1 MDEQMQKNTQK
12 KSNAILWAFLIVV
25 VLAVAIGYFIYKAPK
40 ESASAETIK
49 IGVVAPLSGDIA
61 FLGEGVR
68 DAMIL
73 ANEKLGDTQYN
84 YELIFE
90 DDQADPKVAASAA
103 NKLIEVNK
111 VDALASFGSST
122 GNVIAPIA
130 EENKVVH
137 IGIAT
142 DPNVA
147 EGDYNFIHWTTPS
160 EENRVFIAE
169 LQKRGIIKFGVFAS
183 NQPGAAAVIS
193 DMKKQLEDTDIEI
206 TTEQIFNVGETDFKS
221 IIAKAKNSGSEIY
234 LFIAFSP
241 ELEILARQTREAGIT
256 IPFTAIEAFDLTE
269 QLDLFEGDW
278 YVNAADPSG
287 EFTEKFFEKTGKNPT
302 LGSPNAYDI
311 FNLIVAAT
319 EKNDKSEKPTSTE
332 ISNQLL
338 NITDFYGALGKLNI
352 DEDGIV
358 QSNAV
363 IRMIKNGE
371 PITIE
376 N

>member
-1 MDEQMQKNTQK
+1 MPKTPK
-12 KSNAILWAFLIVV
+12 KGNNRTLGIVLIVI
-25 VLAVAIGYFIYKAPK
+25 VLAVAIGYFIYNAPNNT
-40 ESASAETIK
+40 EPTETIK
-49 IGVVAPLSGDIA
+49 IGVVAPLSGDVA

-68 DAMIL
+68 DAMTL
-73 ANEKLGDTQYN
+73 AKENLGDTRYN

-90 DDQADPKVAASAA
+90 DDQSDPKAAASAA
-103 NKLIEVNK
+103 NKLIEVDK

-147 EGDYNFIHWTTPS
+147 EGEYNFIHWTPPA

-169 LQKRGIIKFGVFAS
+169 LEKRGITKLGIFAS

-193 DMKKQLEDTDIEI
+193 DLKKKLEGTDIEI
-206 TTEQIFNVGETDFKS
+206 TTEQVFNVGETDFKS

-234 LFIAFSP
+234 LLIAFSP
-241 ELEILARQTREAGIT
+241 ELEILARQAREAGIAT
-256 IPFTAIEAFDLTE
+256 PFTAIEAFDLTE
-269 QLDLFEGDW
+269 QLDLFEGEW

-287 EFTEKFFEKTGKNPT
+287 EFTEKFVQKTGNNPT
-302 LGSPNAYDI
+302 LGAPNAYDI
-311 FNLIVAAT
+311 FNLIVAAA
-319 EKNDKSEKPTSTE
+319 EKNDSAEKPTPIE
-332 ISNQLL
+332 IANQLF
-338 NITDFYGALGKLNI
+338 NIKDFDGALGKLSI

-363 IRMIKNGE
+363 IRMIKDGK
-371 PITIE
+371 PVTIE
-376 N
+376 S